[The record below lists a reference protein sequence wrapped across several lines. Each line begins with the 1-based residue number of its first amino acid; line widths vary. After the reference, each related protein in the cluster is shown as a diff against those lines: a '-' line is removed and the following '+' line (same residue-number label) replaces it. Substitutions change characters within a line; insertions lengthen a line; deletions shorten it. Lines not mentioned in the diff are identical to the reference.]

1 MKIAFGY
8 KMGSGKSIAC
18 SYLMSKYHGNK
29 FAFAD
34 PIYDILNY
42 SQTVANIK
50 HEKDRQFLQFIGTE
64 WGRNK
69 DKDIWVNILL
79 KKSSIINSNCF
90 NDDVRFINEFEA
102 LKENGWVC
110 VKINRENREIKGD
123 TNHSSETSLDII
135 HDKRWDYIIDN
146 NGTLEE
152 FYNKLD
158 NIVLDI
164 NESRLD

>member
-1 MKIAFGY
+1 MI
-8 KMGSGKSIAC
+8 
-18 SYLMSKYHGNK
+18 YL
-29 FAFAD
+29 
-34 PIYDILNY
+34 IY

-102 LKENGWVC
+102 LKENGWIC

-135 HDKRWDYIIDN
+135 HDKRWDYVIDN